1 MGFCVRDCTIAVSC
15 VGKLS
20 IFAAVFKNIIK
31 KKKKKTVVT
40 IVLNV
45 LFCGI
50 MLWLFTR
57 NSILR
62 PCSDSIYKE
71 ALAGLLLL
79 GSLYVNYFLLYPK
92 IYRNRPLIY
101 WLVIVAMAVV
111 LGFVDLAIA
120 YNGIVSCNAQVIQYV
135 GRLSFFSKI
144 LFFIIGRNLALNFFP
159 FLLRERQHFQQSL
172 EKEVKVVYQTVRMFD
187 VTDIKNKLYLVN
199 IDDIFYCYQER
210 NSTSVHLVQDVCY
223 YRLGSMKHLEQLLGN
238 KDFIRITTN
247 VLVPFRYIRECKD
260 NMVIMKKMSWENEPT
275 IFHLEPKTQ
284 KEISKRVIEG
294 VQRYRGEVAAGDR
307 IPKKPTRRK
316 VKRKPAKPSDEKTQ
330 KVLSYIE
337 SHPNC
342 NSKGI
347 IDGTKIPL
355 SSVERCI
362 SVLKK
367 QGLIKHT
374 GSKRNGGYDVVSPRP
389 ERERVESVQ
398 QEEKG
403 TTIKLVQETHDK
415 GKPAEPSSKE

>member
-1 MGFCVRDCTIAVSC
+1 M
-15 VGKLS
+15 
-20 IFAAVFKNIIK
+20 
-31 KKKKKTVVT
+31 
-40 IVLNV
+40 
-45 LFCGI
+45 
-50 MLWLFTR
+50 
-57 NSILR
+57 
-62 PCSDSIYKE
+62 
-71 ALAGLLLL
+71 
-79 GSLYVNYFLLYPK
+79 
-92 IYRNRPLIY
+92 
-101 WLVIVAMAVV
+101 
-111 LGFVDLAIA
+111 
-120 YNGIVSCNAQVIQYV
+120 
-135 GRLSFFSKI
+135 
-144 LFFIIGRNLALNFFP
+144 NFFP

-374 GSKRNGGYDVVSPRP
+374 GSKRNGGYDVVSSRP

-398 QEEKG
+398 QEEKD
-403 TTIKLVQETHDK
+403 TTQKLVQETPDK

>member
-1 MGFCVRDCTIAVSC
+1 MIRASCIGKMG
-15 VGKLS
+15 
-20 IFAAVFKNIIK
+20 IFATVFNNKTDMK
-31 KKKKKTVVT
+31 RKKTALT
-40 IVLNV
+40 ILLNV
-45 LFCGI
+45 LFCGV
-50 MLWLFTR
+50 MLWLFAR
-57 NSILR
+57 NSYLR
-62 PCSDSIYKE
+62 PFSGSYFKEILACS
-71 ALAGLLLL
+71 LLL
-79 GSLYVNYFLLYPK
+79 GSLYTNYFLFYPK
-92 IYRNRPLIY
+92 IHYDRPSFY
-101 WLVIVAMAVV
+101 WLVIVVMAVIM
-111 LGFVDLAIA
+111 GFIDLAIA

-135 GRLSFFSKI
+135 GHFSFFSMM

-159 FLLRERQHFQQSL
+159 FLLRERQHYQQSL

-210 NSTSVHLVQDVCY
+210 NNTSVHLVQDVCY

-238 KDFIRITTN
+238 KEFIRITTN
-247 VLVPFRYIRECKD
+247 VLVPFRYIKECKD
-260 NMVIMKKMSWENEPT
+260 NMVIMEKMSWENEPT

-307 IPKKPTRRK
+307 IPQKPTRRK

-374 GSKRNGGYDVVSPRP
+374 GSKRNGGYDVVSPRS
-389 ERERVESVQ
+389 EIERVESVQ

-403 TTIKLVQETHDK
+403 TTKKLVQETPDK
-415 GKPAEPSSKE
+415 GKPAEPSYKE

>member
-1 MGFCVRDCTIAVSC
+1 
-15 VGKLS
+15 
-20 IFAAVFKNIIK
+20 
-31 KKKKKTVVT
+31 
-40 IVLNV
+40 
-45 LFCGI
+45 
-50 MLWLFTR
+50 
-57 NSILR
+57 
-62 PCSDSIYKE
+62 
-71 ALAGLLLL
+71 
-79 GSLYVNYFLLYPK
+79 
-92 IYRNRPLIY
+92 
-101 WLVIVAMAVV
+101 MAVV

-135 GRLSFFSKI
+135 GRLSFFSTI

-172 EKEVKVVYQTVRMFD
+172 EKEVKVVYQTVRVFD

-247 VLVPFRYIRECKD
+247 VLVPFRYIKECKD
-260 NMVIMKKMSWENEPT
+260 NMVIMEKMSWENEPT

-347 IDGTKIPL
+347 IDGTNIPL

-374 GSKRNGGYDVVSPRP
+374 GSKRNGGYDVVSSRP

-398 QEEKG
+398 QEEKD
-403 TTIKLVQETHDK
+403 TTKKLVQETPDK
-415 GKPAEPSSKE
+415 GKPAEPSFKE

>member
-1 MGFCVRDCTIAVSC
+1 MIRASCIGEMG
-15 VGKLS
+15 
-20 IFAAVFKNIIK
+20 IFATVFNNKTDMK
-31 KKKKKTVVT
+31 RKKTALT
-40 IVLNV
+40 ILLNV
-45 LFCGI
+45 LFCGV
-50 MLWLFTR
+50 MLWLFAR
-57 NSILR
+57 NSYLR
-62 PCSDSIYKE
+62 PFSGSYFKE
-71 ALAGLLLL
+71 ILAGSLLL
-79 GSLYVNYFLLYPK
+79 GSLYTNYFLLYPK

-111 LGFVDLAIA
+111 LGFVDLTIA

-135 GRLSFFSKI
+135 GRLSFFSTI

-247 VLVPFRYIRECKD
+247 VLVPFRYIKECKD
-260 NMVIMKKMSWENEPT
+260 NMVIMEKMSWENEPT

-342 NSKGI
+342 SSKGI
-347 IDGTKIPL
+347 IDGTNIPL

-374 GSKRNGGYDVVSPRP
+374 GSKRNGGYDVVSSRP
-389 ERERVESVQ
+389 EIERVESVQ
-398 QEEKG
+398 QEEKD
-403 TTIKLVQETHDK
+403 TTKKLVQETPDK
-415 GKPAEPSSKE
+415 GKPAEPSFKE

>member
-1 MGFCVRDCTIAVSC
+1 MAVIMGFI
-15 VGKLS
+15 
-20 IFAAVFKNIIK
+20 
-31 KKKKKTVVT
+31 
-40 IVLNV
+40 
-45 LFCGI
+45 
-50 MLWLFTR
+50 
-57 NSILR
+57 
-62 PCSDSIYKE
+62 
-71 ALAGLLLL
+71 
-79 GSLYVNYFLLYPK
+79 
-92 IYRNRPLIY
+92 
-101 WLVIVAMAVV
+101 
-111 LGFVDLAIA
+111 DLAIA
-120 YNGIVSCNAQVIQYV
+120 YNGIVSSNAQVIQYI
-135 GRLSFFSKI
+135 GRFSFFSMM

-159 FLLRERQHFQQSL
+159 FLLRERQHYQQSL

-199 IDDIFYCYQER
+199 IDDIFYCYQQR

-238 KDFIRITTN
+238 KEFIRITTN
-247 VLVPFRYIRECKD
+247 VLVPFRYIKECKD
-260 NMVIMKKMSWENEPT
+260 NMVIMEKMPWEDEPT

-294 VQRYRGEVAAGDR
+294 AQRYRGEVAAGDR
-307 IPKKPTRRK
+307 IPQKPTRRK

-374 GSKRNGGYDVVSPRP
+374 GSKRNGGYDVVSPLP
-389 ERERVESVQ
+389 EIERVESVQ

-403 TTIKLVQETHDK
+403 TTKKMVQETPDK
-415 GKPAEPSSKE
+415 GKPAEPSYKE

>member
-1 MGFCVRDCTIAVSC
+1 MIRASCIGKMG
-15 VGKLS
+15 
-20 IFAAVFKNIIK
+20 IFATVFNNKTDMK
-31 KKKKKTVVT
+31 RKKTALT
-40 IVLNV
+40 ILLNV
-45 LFCGI
+45 LFCGV
-50 MLWLFTR
+50 MLWLFAR
-57 NSILR
+57 NSYLR
-62 PCSDSIYKE
+62 PFSGSYFKE
-71 ALAGLLLL
+71 ILAGSLLL
-79 GSLYVNYFLLYPK
+79 GSLYTNYFLLYPK

-111 LGFVDLAIA
+111 LGFVDLTIA

-135 GRLSFFSKI
+135 GRLSFFSTI

-247 VLVPFRYIRECKD
+247 VLVPFRYIKECKD
-260 NMVIMKKMSWENEPT
+260 NMVIMEKMSWENEPT

-284 KEISKRVIEG
+284 KEVSKRVIEG

-337 SHPNC
+337 NHPNC

-347 IDGTKIPL
+347 IDGTNIPL

-374 GSKRNGGYDVVSPRP
+374 GSKRNGGYDVVSSRP

-398 QEEKG
+398 QEEKD
-403 TTIKLVQETHDK
+403 TTKKLVQETPDK
-415 GKPAEPSSKE
+415 GKPAEPSFKE

>member
-1 MGFCVRDCTIAVSC
+1 MKHLDKIVAV
-15 VGKLS
+15 L
-20 IFAAVFKNIIK
+20 
-31 KKKKKTVVT
+31 
-40 IVLNV
+40 LNL
-45 LFCGI
+45 LFCGAL
-50 MLWLFTR
+50 LWFFTR

-62 PCSDSIYKE
+62 PYAGSSFKE
-71 ALAGLLLL
+71 TIAGVLVL
-79 GSLYVNYFLLYPK
+79 GSLYLNYFLLYPK
-92 IYRNRPLIY
+92 LYQKHSHIIY
-101 WLVIVAMAVV
+101 WLTLSVVALVTGG
-111 LGFVDLAIA
+111 LDLAIA
-120 YNGIVSCNAQVIQYV
+120 YPNIISCGAPIIEVV
-135 GRLSFFSKI
+135 GLFNYFSKI
-144 LFFIIGRNLALNFFP
+144 LLFIVGRNLALNFFP
-159 FLLRERQHFQQSL
+159 FLFRERHNYQQAF
-172 EKEVKVVYQTVRMFD
+172 ENEVKVVYQDVRKLD
-187 VTDIKNKLYLVN
+187 VVDGHSNIHLVS
-199 IDDIFYCYQER
+199 IDDIFYCQQKGNFTHIY
-210 NSTSVHLVQDVCY
+210 LVQNKY
-223 YRLGSMKHLEQLLGN
+223 YTRTCSMKHLEQLFGD
-238 KDFIRITTN
+238 DFVRITN
-247 VLVPFRYIRECKD
+247 SELVPFRYIKECKD
-260 NMVIMKKMSWENEPT
+260 NMVIMEKMPWENEPT

-389 ERERVESVQ
+389 EIERVESVQ
-398 QEEKG
+398 QEGKG
-403 TTIKLVQETHDK
+403 TTKKLVQETPDK
-415 GKPAEPSSKE
+415 GKPAEPSYKE

>member
-1 MGFCVRDCTIAVSC
+1 
-15 VGKLS
+15 
-20 IFAAVFKNIIK
+20 
-31 KKKKKTVVT
+31 
-40 IVLNV
+40 
-45 LFCGI
+45 
-50 MLWLFTR
+50 
-57 NSILR
+57 
-62 PCSDSIYKE
+62 
-71 ALAGLLLL
+71 
-79 GSLYVNYFLLYPK
+79 
-92 IYRNRPLIY
+92 
-101 WLVIVAMAVV
+101 
-111 LGFVDLAIA
+111 
-120 YNGIVSCNAQVIQYV
+120 
-135 GRLSFFSKI
+135 
-144 LFFIIGRNLALNFFP
+144 
-159 FLLRERQHFQQSL
+159 
-172 EKEVKVVYQTVRMFD
+172 MFD

-210 NSTSVHLVQDVCY
+210 NSTRVHLVQDVCY

-247 VLVPFRYIRECKD
+247 VLVPFRYIKECKD
-260 NMVIMKKMSWENEPT
+260 NMVIMKKMSWEKEPT

-294 VQRYRGEVAAGDR
+294 VQRYEGEVAAGDKFA
-307 IPKKPTRRK
+307 KKPTRRK

-347 IDGTKIPL
+347 IDGTNIPL

-398 QEEKG
+398 QEEKD
-403 TTIKLVQETHDK
+403 TTKKLVQGTPDE

>member
-1 MGFCVRDCTIAVSC
+1 MKHLDKIVAV
-15 VGKLS
+15 L
-20 IFAAVFKNIIK
+20 
-31 KKKKKTVVT
+31 
-40 IVLNV
+40 LNL
-45 LFCGI
+45 LFCGAL
-50 MLWLFTR
+50 LWFFTR

-62 PCSDSIYKE
+62 PYAGSSFKE
-71 ALAGLLLL
+71 TIAGVLLL
-79 GSLYVNYFLLYPK
+79 GSLYLNYFLLYPK
-92 IYRNRPLIY
+92 LYQKHSHIIY
-101 WLVIVAMAVV
+101 WLTLSVVALVTGG
-111 LGFVDLAIA
+111 LDLAIA
-120 YNGIVSCNAQVIQYV
+120 YPNIISCGAPIIEFV
-135 GRLSFFSKI
+135 GLFNYFSKTL
-144 LFFIIGRNLALNFFP
+144 LFIVGRNLALNFLP
-159 FLLRERQHFQQSL
+159 FLFRERHNYQQAF
-172 EKEVKVVYQTVRMFD
+172 ENEVRVVYQDVRKLD
-187 VTDIKNKLYLVN
+187 VVDEHSNIHLVS
-199 IDDIFYCYQER
+199 IDDIFYCQQKGNFTHIY
-210 NSTSVHLVQDVCY
+210 LVQNKY
-223 YRLGSMKHLEQLLGN
+223 YTRTCSMKHLEQLFGD
-238 KDFIRITTN
+238 DFVRITN
-247 VLVPFRYIRECKD
+247 SELVPFRYIKECKD
-260 NMVIMKKMSWENEPT
+260 NMVIMEKMSWENEPT

-307 IPKKPTRRK
+307 IPQKPTRRK

-367 QGLIKHT
+367 QGHIEHT

-389 ERERVESVQ
+389 EIERVESVQ

-403 TTIKLVQETHDK
+403 TTKKLVQETPDK
-415 GKPAEPSSKE
+415 GKPAEPSYKE